1 MTVAIERMPCPPTPE
16 SMMSRF
22 MVVLLFFCVVA
33 FGGLDAL
40 AARDDDRNPFVFD
53 LFADRAADLLH
64 VLGQGYH
71 DADVFGL
78 HAQSGAD
85 LLEASRAGR
94 ILAAGHA
101 GSEVDSRWIIYTSGV
116 VPALSAIIKA
126 LAMPGDKVI
135 VQTPAYNCFYSSI
148 RNDGCELFANNLVY
162 QDGRYVIDFAD
173 LERKASDPKAKILL
187 LCNPHNPVGRVWT
200 PEELQH
206 IGDICLRNEV
216 FVVADEIHCELTY
229 EGYDYTPFASLS
241 ERFLQNSVTCVSLS
255 KAFNLAGLQIANII
269 AADEEVRRR
278 IDRAININEV
288 CDVNPF
294 GVIATMAAYNEGGE
308 WLDALRKYLRGNY
321 EYLCCFFKE
330 RLPQYPVLPL
340 EGTYLV
346 WIDCRASGISSDVVA
361 LRLQEQQHLMVNS
374 GTMYGPGGEGFIR
387 LNIACPRALL
397 ADGLERMARLF
408 YREVF

>member
-1 MTVAIERMPCPPTPE
+1 MTTHPLPPCPNA
-16 SMMSRF
+16 
-22 MVVLLFFCVVA
+22 FC
-33 FGGLDAL
+33 
-40 AARDDDRNPFVFD
+40 
-53 LFADRAADLLH
+53 
-64 VLGQGYH
+64 
-71 DADVFGL
+71 
-78 HAQSGAD
+78 
-85 LLEASRAGR
+85 
-94 ILAAGHA
+94 
-101 GSEVDSRWIIYTSGV
+101 
-116 VPALSAIIKA
+116 
-126 LAMPGDKVI
+126 
-135 VQTPAYNCFYSSI
+135 
-148 RNDGCELFANNLVY
+148 
-162 QDGRYVIDFAD
+162 
-173 LERKASDPKAKILL
+173 KI
-187 LCNPHNPVGRVWT
+187 P
-200 PEELQH
+200 
-206 IGDICLRNEV
+206 
-216 FVVADEIHCELTY
+216 
-229 EGYDYTPFASLS
+229 SL
-241 ERFLQNSVTCVSLS
+241 
-255 KAFNLAGLQIANII
+255 AFNLAGLQIANII

-321 EYLCCFFKE
+321 EYLCRFFKE

>member
-1 MTVAIERMPCPPTPE
+1 MKYDFDRVVDRRGTYSIKWEVEPGELPMWVADMDFQTAPQIMDAMRKRLEHGVYGYTDVPKEWNDAYINWWRDRHHIQIENDWIMFCTGVIPAISSTVRKLTTPGENVLVMTPVYNTFYNSILNNGRNVLECP
-16 SMMSRF
+16 
-22 MVVLLFFCVVA
+22 
-33 FGGLDAL
+33 
-40 AARDDDRNPFVFD
+40 
-53 LFADRAADLLH
+53 
-64 VLGQGYH
+64 
-71 DADVFGL
+71 
-78 HAQSGAD
+78 
-85 LLEASRAGR
+85 
-94 ILAAGHA
+94 
-101 GSEVDSRWIIYTSGV
+101 
-116 VPALSAIIKA
+116 
-126 LAMPGDKVI
+126 
-135 VQTPAYNCFYSSI
+135 
-148 RNDGCELFANNLVY
+148 LVY
-162 QDGRYVIDFAD
+162 ENHKYHIDYAD
-173 LERKASDPKAKILL
+173 LEKKLANPQTSLMI

-241 ERFLQNSVTCVSLS
+241 ERFLQNSVTCVSPS

-321 EYLCCFFKE
+321 EYLCRFFKE

>member
-1 MTVAIERMPCPPTPE
+1 MAERNLDFDKVVNRKNTRCLKYDFAVKRGKPADVLPLWVADMDFETSSYIE
-16 SMMSRF
+16 
-22 MVVLLFFCVVA
+22 
-33 FGGLDAL
+33 DAL
-40 AARDDDRNPFVFD
+40 VE
-53 LFADRAADLLH
+53 RAKE
-64 VLGQGYH
+64 GIFGYSE
-71 DADVFGL
+71 VQTPYF
-78 HAQSGAD
+78 
-85 LLEASRAGR
+85 E
-94 ILAAGHA
+94 ILANWMKLHHNW
-101 GSEVDSRWIIYTSGV
+101 EIQEDWLIKTPGV
-116 VPALSAIIKA
+116 VFA
-126 LAMPGDKVI
+126 LAMAVKAYTQPGDSVLIQLPVYYPFSEVIQDNGRKV
-135 VQTPAYNCFYSSI
+135 VSS
-148 RNDGCELFANNLVY
+148 NLY
-162 QDGRYVIDFAD
+162 QGEDNRYHIDFQD
-173 LERKASDPKAKILL
+173 FEKKIVEENVKLFF

-241 ERFLQNSVTCVSLS
+241 ERFLQNSVTCVSPS

-321 EYLCCFFKE
+321 EYLCRFFKE

-346 WIDCRASGISSDVVA
+346 WIDCSASGINSDAVA